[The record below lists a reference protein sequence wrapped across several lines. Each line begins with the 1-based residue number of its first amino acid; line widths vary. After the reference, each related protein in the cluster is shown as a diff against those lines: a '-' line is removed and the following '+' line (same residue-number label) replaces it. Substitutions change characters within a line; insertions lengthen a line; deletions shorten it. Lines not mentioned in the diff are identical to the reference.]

1 MVIIES
7 ETDTVGCKSF
17 PDLVGSVGEIP
28 VNRYNRPYEA
38 SIRYTKL
45 DGEAV
50 YIPVTTIIERDG
62 ETVTASRIYG
72 DMAPLYDVDPD
83 EAPLIC

>member
-7 ETDTVGCKSF
+7 ETDAVGCKSF
-17 PDLVGSVGEIP
+17 PDFVEPVGESP
-28 VNRYNRPYEA
+28 VKSYNRPYEA

-50 YIPVTTIIERDG
+50 SIPVTTIIERDG